1 MLALPR
7 RRIDKGVVGLR
18 QVLSGLRKLLQS
30 MPLPHQ
36 NTVYS
41 AIHASDG
48 DFAHLVR
55 SLAAGSLQSAF
66 RGHQARVFVRSLR
79 VSLRVCQPLIRNAA
93 EVLKSLPDA
102 VRQHF
107 LQILTQSDGQAAA
120 RGSGSASLVM
130 TPEEEMLEHIV
141 QNGARLLQSIPRH
154 ALRQLLLD
162 SASPGSL
169 CQLLVLNRCGQVVWC
184 GVPWCACGGTCA
196 GWGPRGG
203 GWRGGRLSSL
213 LAPSFADPAC
223 L

>member
-66 RGHQARVFVRSLR
+66 RGHQARASVRSF
-79 VSLRVCQPLIRNAA
+79 RVCQTLIRNAA
-93 EVLKSLPDA
+93 EVLKSLQDA

-107 LQILTQSDGQAAA
+107 LQILTGQSDGQAAA
-120 RGSGSASLVM
+120 RDSGTVSLM
-130 TPEEEMLEHIV
+130 TAEEEMLEHIV
-141 QNGARLLQSIPRH
+141 QNGARLFQSIPRH
-154 ALRQLLLD
+154 ALRQLILD
-162 SASPGSL
+162 SASPGSF
-169 CQLLVLNRCGQVVWC
+169 CQTLVLNRCGRQAVWC
-184 GVPWCACGGTCA
+184 GVPWCACGGACA
-196 GWGPRGG
+196 GWCPRGG
-203 GWRGGRLSSL
+203 VSRGVRLCSL
-213 LAPSFADPAC
+213 LAQSFADPAC